1 MMGRA
6 RALSFDVVR
15 RCGRYYSTFG
25 SKEFLIVSTSVHR
38 MLSCVL
44 ALGLLVSPAARGW
57 AQAAEAGA
65 IRPVMVVSVANT
77 DKILG
82 DIGFLTQAAGAGDI
96 GRLVALMAAPYTAG
110 MDRTKPAGAYLPAAG
125 LDRMDVIGFV
135 GVQDLD
141 LLLGILQD
149 QLGQPR
155 DAGDGVKEL
164 ATGQGQSVFLKEVD
178 GWAFFAPRKA
188 LLSDLPRNPARLL
201 GDMPENYTLAVRL
214 NVNNIPAE
222 MRKMAIQQLR
232 EGFEEGL
239 RGQVLEERQAQL
251 ARDMGE
257 SWMESIVSLVDESQH
272 VTIGWQVDAQKQSTH
287 LDISVTAQP
296 KTQLARDMGQVKESA
311 SAFSGVLHPG
321 AAAAMLISSPY
332 TESDIKQTLALIEL
346 GRAEAMKGLDA
357 DPGLTSP
364 EEREVAKKIVGDL
377 LDLAKETVEAGKMD
391 LGGCL
396 VLMPEALT
404 AVIGGF
410 VSDGN
415 KLAATVQELH
425 AFAKTKDA
433 RVPNVNFNAATHGG
447 VTFHTASI
455 PLPSDADATARQV
468 LGDPMEVVIGT
479 GETSAYLALGKDAQ
493 RMLVEIID
501 ASAEQ
506 ADTLVPPSQLWVA
519 LTPIMQFVASVD
531 DNPVVRSLLMTLKA
545 TEGKDR
551 IAMTVLPI
559 QRGTTVRISLDAGVI
574 TMVGEGIREL
584 APLLQNLNS

>member
-1 MMGRA
+1 MTALGRSM
-6 RALSFDVVR
+6 SFGGVAVTIFPV
-15 RCGRYYSTFG
+15 GN
-25 SKEFLIVSTSVHR
+25 KELLIVSTSVHR
-38 MLSCVL
+38 LLTCVL
-44 ALGLLVSPAARGW
+44 ALGLLSSPVASAW
-57 AQAAEAGA
+57 TQAAEAKG
-65 IRPVMVVSVANT
+65 IRPVMVVSIANS

-82 DIGFLTQAAGAGDI
+82 DIGFLTETAGAGDI

-110 MDRTKPAGAYLPAAG
+110 LDKTKPAGAYLPAEG
-125 LDRMDVIGFV
+125 LERMDVIGFV
-135 GVQDLD
+135 GVRDLD
-141 LLLGILQD
+141 LLLSILQD
-149 QLGQPR
+149 QFGQPR

-164 ATGQGQSVFLKEVD
+164 GTDQGQSVFLKEVE

-222 MRKMAIQQLR
+222 MRQMAVQQLR
-232 EGFEEGL
+232 VGFEEGL
-239 RGQVLEERQAQL
+239 RGQPLDEQQAQL

-257 SWMESIVSLVDESQH
+257 SWMESIVSLVDDSQH
-272 VTIGWQVDAQKQSTH
+272 VTIGWQVDAQEKSTH

-296 KTQLARDMGQVKESA
+296 KTQLAQDMGQVRESS

-321 AAAAMLISSPY
+321 AAAGMLVASPY

-346 GRAEAMKGLDA
+346 ARAEAMKGLDA
-357 DPGLTSP
+357 DQGLTSP

-377 LDLAKETVEAGKMD
+377 LDLAKETIEAGKMD

-404 AVIGGF
+404 AVLGGF

-433 RVPNVNFNAATHGG
+433 RTPNVNFNAATHRG

-455 PLPSDADATARQV
+455 PLPSDADAIARKV
-468 LGDPMEVVIGT
+468 LGNPMEVVIGT
-479 GETSAYLALGKDAQ
+479 GETSVYLALGKDAQ

-501 ASAEQ
+501 TSAEQ
-506 ADTLVPPSQLWVA
+506 ADTLVPPSQLWIA
-519 LTPIMQFVASVD
+519 LTPILEFVASVD
-531 DNPVVRSLLMTLKA
+531 DNPVIRSLLMTLKA

-559 QRGTTVRISLDAGVI
+559 PRGMTVRISLDAGVI
-574 TMVGEGIREL
+574 TMVGEGVREL
-584 APLLQNLNS
+584 APLLQNLSF